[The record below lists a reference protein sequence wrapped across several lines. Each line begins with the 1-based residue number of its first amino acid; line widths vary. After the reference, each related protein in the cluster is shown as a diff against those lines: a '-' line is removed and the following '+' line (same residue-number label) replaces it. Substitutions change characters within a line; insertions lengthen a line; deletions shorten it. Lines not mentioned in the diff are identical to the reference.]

1 MTSMPELHLTPV
13 KSIFIDLLRLFSA
26 KLVMAGHLWNYIYG
40 YKQSPAALLGDAQ
53 LYIQNLGV
61 VIFFIISGYL
71 IGFSLLRKQ
80 CYEKG
85 YTFGQ
90 FFIDRFCRIYVTLI
104 PCLIFIFFWTIIALL
119 LTIIITFLMPLR

>member
-61 VIFFIISGYL
+61 VIFLLYQAILLVLVCYVSNVMRKAIPLASFLL
-71 IGFSLLRKQ
+71 IDFVGF
-80 CYEKG
+80 
-85 YTFGQ
+85 
-90 FFIDRFCRIYVTLI
+90 TLH
-104 PCLIFIFFWTIIALL
+104 
-119 LTIIITFLMPLR
+119 